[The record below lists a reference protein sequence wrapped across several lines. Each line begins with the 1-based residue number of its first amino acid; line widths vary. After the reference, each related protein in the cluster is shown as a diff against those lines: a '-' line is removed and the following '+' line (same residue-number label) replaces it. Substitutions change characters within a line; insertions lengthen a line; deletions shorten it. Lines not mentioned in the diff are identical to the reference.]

1 MADEKAT
8 EKTTDGAEE
17 AKAGGIKGLL
27 TKLPV
32 LLGGVMV
39 LEAITL
45 FAGFKML
52 GGGPAEAGAH
62 AAKTHLEYDDHGNPI
77 VHAEGELTAEEFAE
91 VVVGSFRSPNRLNG
105 RTYLYNLEISAR
117 VKADVKAKVDAKLS
131 NSTALVKDRMNRIV
145 ASIDPEKLNGA
156 AEPGLE
162 TLRRQVKYQ
171 LDLIVGDGLI
181 EEVLIPQ
188 CIPYRADY

>member
-8 EKTTDGAEE
+8 EKKADDAEQP
-17 AKAGGIKGLL
+17 KGGIKGLL

-39 LEAITL
+39 IEAVAL

-52 GGGPAEAGAH
+52 GGGPAEAEAH
-62 AAKTHLEYDDHGNPI
+62 AGEAHVEYDDHGNPI
-77 VHAEGELTAEEFAE
+77 ATGDAALTHDELAE

-105 RTYLYNLEISAR
+105 RTYVYHLEISVR
-117 VKADVKAKVDAKLS
+117 VKGDVKEQVEATLAS
-131 NSTALVKDRMNRIV
+131 STALVKDRMNRIV
-145 ASIDPEKLNGA
+145 ASIDPQKLNGA

-181 EEVLIPQ
+181 EEVLVPQ